1 VLNGNVE
8 ALTTNRDISWN
19 MSESSKV
26 IVPPGVDGGDEGKL
40 ELCSMLAKQI
50 TELEGAI
57 FTAAPGG
64 SSGMEKE
71 LEKLRTEYANAGC
84 SKITDHRP
92 E

>member
-1 VLNGNVE
+1 
-8 ALTTNRDISWN
+8 
-19 MSESSKV
+19 MSESSNV
-26 IVPPGVDGGDEGKL
+26 IVPSGGVDGGDGGKF
-40 ELCSMLAKQI
+40 ELCSTLAKQI

-71 LEKLRTEYANAGC
+71 LEKLRTEYADAGC
-84 SKITDHRP
+84 SKIMDHRP

>member
-1 VLNGNVE
+1 
-8 ALTTNRDISWN
+8 

-26 IVPPGVDGGDEGKL
+26 IVPPGGVTAGAEEAR
-40 ELCSMLAKQI
+40 ELCSTLAKQI

-57 FTAAPGG
+57 FTAPPGG

-71 LEKLRTEYANAGC
+71 LEKLRIEYANAGC
-84 SKITDHRP
+84 SKITDPRP